1 MVRTPLAR
9 GLLTGKFAPGQP
21 LAPDQQWR
29 RPRGDQLLLRLARIE
44 ALRFLERPGQT
55 LGQAALRFVVSH
67 PGVHCAAPGARTI
80 EQLDANC
87 AAAGGALTEDELAR
101 IKDLQAQWRREGLW

>member
-1 MVRTPLAR
+1 M
-9 GLLTGKFAPGQP
+9 
-21 LAPDQQWR
+21 
-29 RPRGDQLLLRLARIE
+29 LLRLARIE
-44 ALRFLERPGQT
+44 ELRFLERPGQT

-80 EQLDANC
+80 EQLEANC

-101 IKDLQAQWRREGLW
+101 IKELQAQWRREGLW